1 MNHSVE
7 TVGQKVGK
15 VVMFL
20 VLLIM
25 GFVTI
30 FPVAFMLMNS
40 FKSQSEIVDSP
51 LALPKEI
58 TFKYISH
65 AMTEINLL
73 PSFLL
78 TVVITVVAVS
88 FIVLL
93 SSSAAWMMVRV
104 KSKLAIVI
112 LLVFTASMLIPFQAV
127 MYPLISIFENMGLK
141 NVSGL
146 IIMYG
151 GFGLAMSTFLYHGF
165 MKSVPASLEEAAI
178 IDGANVFQV
187 YFKIVMPLV
196 KPTTV
201 TVIIL
206 NAMWVWND
214 YLLPFLVLGDS
225 ENKTLTL
232 ALYYAKMKDGPY
244 SVPWDLMFPAVLIT
258 VIPVI
263 ILFIFLQKQIIKG
276 MADGAVKI

>member
-1 MNHSVE
+1 MNRSVK
-7 TVGQKVGK
+7 TTGQKIGQLA
-15 VVMFL
+15 MFL

-25 GFVTI
+25 GFLTI
-30 FPVAFMLMNS
+30 FPIAFMFINS
-40 FKSQSEIVDSP
+40 FKSKAEIVDSP
-51 LALPKEI
+51 LALPQKFTFEYIINAMVEI
-58 TFKYISH
+58 KI
-65 AMTEINLL
+65 I

-78 TVVITVVAVS
+78 TVLITVLAVG
-88 FIVLL
+88 FIVIL
-93 SSSAAWMMVRV
+93 SSSAAWMMVRF
-104 KSKLAIVI
+104 KSKISMII
-112 LLVFTASMLIPFQAV
+112 LLLFTSSMLIPFQAL
-127 MYPLISIFENMGLK
+127 MYPLISIFEDLGLK
-141 NVSGL
+141 NVTGL
-146 IIMYG
+146 ILMYG

-187 YFKIVMPLV
+187 YFGIVMPLV

-206 NAMWVWND
+206 NSMWIWND

-232 ALYYAKMKDGPY
+232 AIYYARLKEGPY
-244 SVPWDLMFPAVLIT
+244 TVPWDLMFPAVMIT

-263 ILFIFLQKQIIKG
+263 ILFLFLQKQIIKG
-276 MADGAVKI
+276 MADGAVK